1 MKVVRSSILGF
12 CFGVD
17 KAISIAEEAREKY
30 PKKDIYTLGPL
41 LHNKPEV
48 ERLRELNI
56 FPVDIENHLF
66 KSGDI
71 AIISAHGI
79 APEKV
84 QKLQDIGVK
93 VINATCKNVER
104 GQRKATDMKK
114 RGLKVLIVGSPTHSE
129 VLGLLGYGGENA
141 MVVDPKNPSMDAIKP
156 SDNLGAISQ
165 TTITEREFQE
175 VAELIKEISSL
186 AEIYDNVCPTTS
198 ARQKAALEVTEIADI
213 VLVIGGKNSAN
224 SNALASIC
232 KERCSHVFLIEKSAE
247 LKEIPDFLTTDK
259 TVALISG
266 ASTPNWLI
274 AEIEN
279 ELLKI

>member
-17 KAISIAEEAREKY
+17 KAISIAEEAREKH
-30 PKKDIYTLGPL
+30 PDKDIYTLGPL

-56 FPVDIENHLF
+56 LPVDIKTHLF
-66 KSGDI
+66 KKDDI

-84 QKLQDIGVK
+84 QKLRDIGVL

-104 GQRKATDMKK
+104 GQRKAAEMKA
-114 RGLKVLIVGSPTHSE
+114 RRLKVAIVGSPTHSE
-129 VLGLLGYGGENA
+129 VLGLMGHAGEDA
-141 MVVDPKNPSMDAIKP
+141 VVIDPKSPEMDVLNLG
-156 SDNLGAISQ
+156 DNLGVISQ

-175 VAELIKEISSL
+175 TAERIKEISLL

-198 ARQKAALEVTEIADI
+198 ARQRAALEVANIADV

-232 KERCSHVFLIEKSAE
+232 KECCEHIFLIEKTAE
-247 LKEIPDFLTTDK
+247 LREVSDYFTTDK
-259 TVALISG
+259 TVALVSG

-274 AEIEN
+274 NEIEN
-279 ELLKI
+279 ELLNQ